1 MSSPEAEV
9 QPAPPPAEK
18 AEGKRILATVVR
30 YFSRDR
36 KGAIS
41 FGLLAL
47 LLVASL
53 VAYAAG
59 AIVRTQTD
67 IANTQLQL
75 QSLTLESEARDV
87 LEAIR
92 PLVDRKK
99 QNASIDA
106 AMRATATAAIVRL
119 DRDGFAAGPTFGT
132 DVPLQQLDH
141 AWSATVESDGAGVH
155 VGEMQ
160 QAIAAFVAQVA
171 NVTRT
176 APNLGGAQQSLL
188 DAYGFAIPETG
199 SRVAR
204 KAPAQA
210 KAAFQD
216 VISDFARA
224 YTAFPYLEDRAMRK
238 AVGRT
243 QDAMEAYADTDNA
256 TAFDRSQMDTLAK
269 PLLLNLRKL
278 EVLAGDGARRLYTAQ
293 LYDEQTVLVWLW
305 IAIVA
310 VLVIGWT
317 LCIIGA
323 ASVTAGNIRHF
334 RTIREERDFART
346 EREHERTKH
355 ALANAEARFAAV
367 FDRASLGV
375 AVLGLDGRVARKN
388 EALEKMF
395 PHASAHDLGAR
406 YPEFEQLVNGTEPGF
421 AYEID
426 ASTPDRRVWLDI
438 SVSLVHDDAG
448 KPSFAVSIAK
458 DITDRRE
465 NDERLK
471 RESRFDTLVGLP
483 NRNALIER
491 MEEMMLHRRQTERPR
506 AVLYID
512 LDGFKVVNDSLGHE
526 IGDHVLIAAARRIEE
541 NVGPIDFVSR
551 FGGDEFV
558 VILEGRESREAL
570 VGVADALAAKLTE
583 PFDVGGREIYMTVS
597 AGLAICDRPYEN
609 VNAILRD
616 ADTAM
621 YHAKASGRARCA
633 VFDSTMREAATRRL
647 VLAAQL
653 RRALERDEIYL
664 AYQPIVCFATAR
676 VTSLE
681 VLLRWDHPTL
691 GLVSPAEFIPVAE
704 EIGLIVPFGRFTL
717 ERACEQLATWRQESN
732 TFDNIAVAVNA
743 SARELLQSDYCE
755 FVEEVIARYRIKPG
769 DLTVEV
775 TESTVLQSDR
785 YAEGTLARLKA
796 AGVKLSIDDFGT
808 GYSSL
813 RYLQTFPFDQLK
825 IDGSFVRGKGDGLAS
840 EPIVAMLVA
849 LGDAFGVTIVAE
861 GIETPQQ
868 LARLQ
873 AMGCDHAQGFYLE
886 RPMVTAKVKEG
897 VERLEARTFVEPQ
910 PAKGST
916 PRSRTRKAAHR

>member
-1 MSSPEAEV
+1 MTSSEAEAL
-9 QPAPPPAEK
+9 PAPPPGEPS
-18 AEGKRILATVVR
+18 ENKRIFSTVVR

-36 KGAIS
+36 RGAVA

-47 LLVASL
+47 LLVVSL
-53 VAYAAG
+53 IAYAAA
-59 AIVRTQTD
+59 AIVRTQND
-67 IANTQLQL
+67 IAVTRGQL
-75 QSLTLESEARDV
+75 QSLSLEADARAV

-92 PLVDRKK
+92 PLVDRTK
-99 QNASIDA
+99 QNASIDGT
-106 AMRATATAAIVRL
+106 MRTAITATIVRI
-119 DRDGFAAGPTFGT
+119 DHDGFAAGPTYGT
-132 DVPLQQLDH
+132 DAALQQLDH

-160 QAIAAFVAQVA
+160 QAIAAFVARVA
-171 NVTRT
+171 DVART
-176 APNLGGAQQSLL
+176 SPSLGDAQQSLL

-216 VISDFARA
+216 VVSDFARA
-224 YTAFPYLEDRAMRK
+224 YPALPYLEERAMRK

-243 QDAMEAYADTDNA
+243 QDAMEAYADTDSA
-256 TAFDRSQMDTLAK
+256 TAFDRSQMNTLAK
-269 PLLLNLRKL
+269 PLLADLRNL
-278 EVLAGDGARRLYTAQ
+278 EVLAGDTARRLYTAQ

-310 VLVIGWT
+310 VIVVGWA
-317 LCIIGA
+317 LAIFGA
-323 ASVTAGNIRHF
+323 VSVTASNIRHF
-334 RTIREERDFART
+334 RTIREQRDFART
-346 EREHERTKH
+346 EREHERTKQ
-355 ALANAEARFAAV
+355 ALANSEARFAAV

-375 AVLGLDGRVARKN
+375 AVLGLDGRVVRKN
-388 EALEKMF
+388 AALMKMF

-406 YPEFEQLVNGTEPGF
+406 YPEFDELVNGVEPGF

-438 SVSLVHDDAG
+438 SVSLVHDDSG

-465 NDERLK
+465 SEERLK

-483 NRNALIER
+483 NRTALIER
-491 MEEMMLHRRQTERPR
+491 MEEMMLHRRQAERPR
-506 AVLYID
+506 GVLYID

-526 IGDHVLIAAARRIEE
+526 IGDHVLMGAARRIEE

-558 VILEGRESREAL
+558 VILEGRDSRDAL
-570 VGVADALAAKLTE
+570 VAVADALASKLTE
-583 PFDVGGREIYMTVS
+583 PFDIGGREIYMTVS

-621 YHAKASGRARCA
+621 YHAKATGRARCA

-664 AYQPIVCFATAR
+664 AYQPIVCFESAR
-676 VTSLE
+676 VKSLE

-732 TFDNIAVAVNA
+732 VFDNISVAVNA
-743 SARELLQSDYCE
+743 SARELLQTDYCE
-755 FVEEVIARYRIKPG
+755 FVEEVIARYNIKPG

-825 IDGSFVRGKGDGLAS
+825 IDGSFVRGKGEGLAS
-840 EPIVAMLVA
+840 EPIVAMLMA
-849 LGDAFGVTIVAE
+849 LGRAFDVTIVAE

-873 AMGCDHAQGFYLE
+873 ALGCEHAQGFYLE

-897 VERLEARTFVEPQ
+897 VERLEARTFVEPKPQ
-910 PAKGST
+910 ASP
-916 PRSRTRKAAHR
+916 PRRRPRNAAHR